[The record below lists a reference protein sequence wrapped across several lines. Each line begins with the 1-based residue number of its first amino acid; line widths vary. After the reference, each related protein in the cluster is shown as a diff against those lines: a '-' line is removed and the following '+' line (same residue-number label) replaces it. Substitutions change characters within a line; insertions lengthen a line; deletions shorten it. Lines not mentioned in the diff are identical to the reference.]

1 MKVTVSMITLN
12 EEGAIAKVI
21 GDIRRVVPEAEIF
34 LVDSSKDRTAEIATE
49 LGCRVF
55 KQFPPKGY
63 GPAMDR
69 AVRDARGDVVVTL
82 DCDDTYPVEEIPH
95 LVSLVE
101 QGADL
106 VNATRLAKRP
116 KAMPFA
122 NYLANRVFAW
132 TARLLHGLKTTD
144 VHSGMRAY
152 RKSMIDAVTWDPN
165 GAALPV
171 DMMVIPYRMGYR
183 VIDVP
188 IEYRERIGATTLRR
202 WSSTMWTF
210 KRLWRA
216 RKVARYRLP
225 VASDDPGQQATG
237 NRQRS

>member
-12 EEGAIAKVI
+12 EERAVAKVI
-21 GDIRRVVPEAEIF
+21 GDIRRVVPDAEIF
-34 LVDSSKDRTAEIATE
+34 LVDSSKDRTAEIAAE
-49 LGCRVF
+49 LGARVL

-69 AVRDARGDVVVTL
+69 AVRDASGDVVVTL

-95 LVSLVE
+95 LVALIE
-101 QGADL
+101 QGADIA
-106 VNATRLAKRP
+106 NTTRVARRP

-122 NYLANRVFAW
+122 NFIANRVFAL

-152 RKSMIDAVTWDPN
+152 RKSMIDAVQWDPN
-165 GAALPV
+165 GPALPV
-171 DMMVIPYRMGYR
+171 DMIVIPHRMGYK
-183 VIDVP
+183 VVDVP
-188 IEYRERIGATTLRR
+188 IDYRERIGTTTLQR
-202 WSSTMWTF
+202 WNSTKWTF

-216 RKVARYRLP
+216 RSL
-225 VASDDPGQQATG
+225 GQRPTANGQP
-237 NRQRS
+237 

>member
-1 MKVTVSMITLN
+1 MKLTISMITLN
-12 EEGAIAKVI
+12 EERAVAKVVA
-21 GDIRRVVPEAEIF
+21 DISRVVPEAEIF

-95 LVSLVE
+95 LVSLIE

-106 VNATRLAKRP
+106 VNATRLARRP

-152 RKSMIDAVTWDPN
+152 RKSMIDSVEWDPN
-165 GAALPV
+165 GPALPV
-171 DMMVIPYRMGYR
+171 DMLILPYRLGYR
-183 VIDVP
+183 VTEVP
-188 IEYRERIGATTLRR
+188 IEYRERIGETTLRR
-202 WSSTMWTF
+202 FKSMLWTF
-210 KRLWRA
+210 KRLWNA
-216 RKVARYRLP
+216 
-225 VASDDPGQQATG
+225 
-237 NRQRS
+237 

>member
-12 EEGAIAKVI
+12 EERAVAKVVA
-21 GDIRRVVPEAEIF
+21 DIRRVVPDAEIF

-69 AVRDARGDVVVTL
+69 AVRDASGDVVVTL
-82 DCDDTYPVEEIPH
+82 DCDDTYPVEEIPR
-95 LVSLVE
+95 LVALVE
-101 QGADL
+101 QGWDL

-122 NYLANRVFAW
+122 NYLANRAFAW
-132 TARLLHGLKTTD
+132 TARLLHGLRTSD

-152 RKSMIDAVTWDPN
+152 RKSMIDRVQWDPN
-165 GAALPV
+165 GPALPV
-171 DMMVIPYRMGYR
+171 DMIVIPHRMGFL
-183 VIDVP
+183 VTDVP
-188 IEYRERIGATTLRR
+188 IDYRERIGASTLQR
-202 WSSTMWTF
+202 WKSTVWTF

-216 RKVARYRLP
+216 RHK
-225 VASDDPGQQATG
+225 
-237 NRQRS
+237 

>member
-1 MKVTVSMITLN
+1 MKLTISMITLN
-12 EEGAIAKVI
+12 EERAVAKVI
-21 GDIRRVVPEAEIF
+21 RDIRGVAPEAEIF

-69 AVRDARGDVVVTL
+69 AVRDAAGDIVITL
-82 DCDDTYPVEEIPH
+82 DCDDTYPVETIPT
-95 LVSLVE
+95 LVSLIDE
-101 QGADL
+101 GYDL

-122 NYLANRVFAW
+122 NYLANRIFAW
-132 TARLLHGLKTTD
+132 TARLLHGIRTTD

-152 RKSMIDAVTWDPN
+152 RKSMIDNVTWDPR
-165 GAALPV
+165 GPALPV
-171 DMMVIPYRMGYR
+171 DMLVIPYRMGYR
-183 VIDVP
+183 VTEIP
-188 IEYRERIGATTLRR
+188 IEYRDRIGASTLQR
-202 WSSTMWTF
+202 WNSTLWTF

-216 RKVARYRLP
+216 RSVRAAGKTNVEC
-225 VASDDPGQQATG
+225 
-237 NRQRS
+237 

>member
-12 EEGAIAKVI
+12 EERAVAKVVA
-21 GDIRRVVPEAEIF
+21 DIRRVVPDAEIF
-34 LVDSSKDRTAEIATE
+34 LVDSSRDRTAEIATE

-82 DCDDTYPVEEIPH
+82 DCDDTYPVEAIPT
-95 LVSLVE
+95 LVKMIDD
-101 QGADL
+101 GYDL

-116 KAMPFA
+116 KAMPFS
-122 NYLANRVFAW
+122 NYIANRVFAW
-132 TARLLHGLKTTD
+132 TARLLHGIKTTD

-152 RKSMIDAVTWDPN
+152 RKSMIDAVEWDPN
-165 GAALPV
+165 GPALPV
-171 DMMVIPYRMGYR
+171 DMMIIPHRRGYR
-183 VIDVP
+183 VAEIP
-188 IEYRERIGATTLRR
+188 IEYRERIGASTLQRFK
-202 WSSTMWTF
+202 STLWTF

-216 RKVARYRLP
+216 RHVRPFAPQGGEKVP
-225 VASDDPGQQATG
+225 
-237 NRQRS
+237 RSRG